1 MTGKAFINFAQEY
14 LHLLCLEL
22 HLHEPSALAHD
33 QSSPSNVRSGLFV
46 LSPAAE
52 SPRLRCDVEEQK
64 SDLLRLEH
72 MNTKLLAFAV
82 IMN

>member
-1 MTGKAFINFAQEY
+1 MTSKDFINFAEEY
-14 LHLLCLEL
+14 FHLLCLEF
-22 HLHEPSALAHD
+22 HLNEPSALAHE
-33 QSSPSNVRSGLFV
+33 QSFPCNVSFGLFL
-46 LSPAAE
+46 LSTTAE

-72 MNTKLLAFAV
+72 MNTKPLAFAI